1 MNMEVCFTSR
11 KELALD
17 VWEYYFETTTQM
29 DFIPGQYAKFW
40 FANDTSLGGRTFTL
54 TSAPGATTA
63 SFIVRF
69 PNPMSDYKQRLI
81 AMKPGEIMK
90 HEQPMGD
97 AILPRETSTPLV
109 FIAQGIGIASYIA
122 LLRECQEK
130 NLPFKIDVFW
140 TRRTS
145 DALLKDCFEPFLTGF
160 VTLHEFDST
169 SRLNQENVMPVMH
182 EQTLTYLSGSQS
194 FVEVI
199 GTQLEDSSIL
209 RERMIYDYYE
219 GYTTL

>member
-1 MNMEVCFTSR
+1 MNMEVRFTSR

-17 VWEYYFETTTQM
+17 VWEYHFESTAPM
-29 DFIPGQYAKFW
+29 DFISGQYAKFW
-40 FANDTSLGGRTFTL
+40 FANDTSLGGRTFTF
-54 TSAPGATTA
+54 TSAPGAATS

-81 AMKPGEIMK
+81 AMKPGEVMK

-97 AILPRETSTPLV
+97 AILPRDTATPLV

-130 NLPFKIDVFW
+130 KLPFKIDVFW

-145 DALLKDCFEPFLTGF
+145 DAQLKRCFEPFLSRF

-169 SRLNQENVMPVMH
+169 IRLNQENVMPVMR
-182 EQTLTYLSGSQS
+182 EQTLVYLSGSQS
-194 FVEVI
+194 FVEAI
-199 GTQLEDSSIL
+199 GAQLEGQDVL
-209 RERMIYDYYE
+209 RERLIYDYYE